1 MSVDGVKSEP
11 TGVSVLVLGNTNFGA
26 PKTEGS
32 MYTYIANFN
41 HADYAAFATA
51 GDNVKSITGTESG
64 LIVEGVKSE
73 KITNEKGEVTGIN
86 RKYNS
91 FTIDIPVDID
101 VENKDFIIKFTFA
114 PILDDVTSIS
124 VNLYNEE
131 GKTSYSYFDIGNIWN
146 SAYTEGGVMNVS
158 ASTIGGYDYN
168 NCQVVLS
175 LSAAKIAASDNSQH
189 WTNKKAK
196 KITKIAI
203 SYATMNGKLPIKDV
217 IVYEDMTSKFTSG
230 SAVTVGEAQ
239 GVVAFDVKDDANVS
253 YNEYSIQGG
262 VLGYSMPNDWA
273 TFTTYTLPEAVAI
286 GESSVIKL
294 RVKGCTYVTLKDASG
309 SAVCSQIKW
318 HDGWFDGGVSATTK
332 KDGEYTIITV
342 AADKITNKNA
352 IKSVEIG
359 CAEANA
365 KGYID
370 YIAVVG

>member
-1 MSVDGVKSEP
+1 
-11 TGVSVLVLGNTNFGA
+11 
-26 PKTEGS
+26 

-51 GDNVKSITGTESG
+51 GDNVTSITGTESG
-64 LIVEGVKSE
+64 LVVEGVRSE

-146 SAYTEGGVMNVS
+146 PAYTEGGVLNVS

-168 NCQVVLS
+168 NCQVALS

-196 KITKIAI
+196 
-203 SYATMNGKLPIKDV
+203 
-217 IVYEDMTSKFTSG
+217 IVGDS
-230 SAVTVGEAQ
+230 
-239 GVVAFDVKDDANVS
+239 
-253 YNEYSIQGG
+253 
-262 VLGYSMPNDWA
+262 
-273 TFTTYTLPEAVAI
+273 
-286 GESSVIKL
+286 
-294 RVKGCTYVTLKDASG
+294 R
-309 SAVCSQIKW
+309 
-318 HDGWFDGGVSATTK
+318 
-332 KDGEYTIITV
+332 
-342 AADKITNKNA
+342 
-352 IKSVEIG
+352 SVERG
-359 CAEANA
+359 GR
-365 KGYID
+365 KL
-370 YIAVVG
+370 

>member
-1 MSVDGVKSEP
+1 M
-11 TGVSVLVLGNTNFGA
+11 
-26 PKTEGS
+26 
-32 MYTYIANFN
+32 
-41 HADYAAFATA
+41 
-51 GDNVKSITGTESG
+51 
-64 LIVEGVKSE
+64 
-73 KITNEKGEVTGIN
+73 
-86 RKYNS
+86 
-91 FTIDIPVDID
+91 
-101 VENKDFIIKFTFA
+101 
-114 PILDDVTSIS
+114 
-124 VNLYNEE
+124 
-131 GKTSYSYFDIGNIWN
+131 
-146 SAYTEGGVMNVS
+146 
-158 ASTIGGYDYN
+158 
-168 NCQVVLS
+168 LS
-175 LSAAKIAASDNSQH
+175 LSAAKIAASDNSQQ

-196 KITKIAI
+196 KITKIAL
-203 SYATMNGKLPIKDV
+203 SYKTVNGKLPIKDI

-239 GVVAFDVKDDANVS
+239 GTTVFDVKDDANVA

-294 RVKGCTYVTLKDASG
+294 RVKGRTYITLKDTDG
-309 SAVCSQIKW
+309 NNVCNQIKW
-318 HDGWFDGGVSATTK
+318 HDGWFDGGVSATTE

-352 IKSVEIG
+352 IKSVVIG